1 MDGAAEQE
9 GTIFRALARA
19 LGLASAL
26 VVALWFLNAILGV
39 LLIFAFIAI
48 LAIALNP
55 AVTWL
60 EERRVPRAAGTLL
73 ILAGI
78 AVGTGLLGW
87 LIVPR
92 LVQQLADLAAAL
104 PGYATALTDRIASAL
119 ADYPAAQRRL
129 HLDADAVGRLL
140 PTLSGFLTRVGRYTL
155 SAIGALVLGVVLLSA
170 VAYLLIDPRP
180 LLRGMLQLFPL
191 GRREAAA
198 RAFAR
203 GSRAVGGWLR
213 ANVIEGAL
221 EAVAAAI
228 ALSLLDV
235 PGALVWAGLTFFAEL
250 VPKLGPYLMAIPPIL
265 VALAV
270 DPLDALWVALF
281 YLALNTIVA
290 NVIDPPLRGAQMR
303 LHPVVLLF
311 ATLAFAAAF
320 GLPGA
325 LIATPLMSFI
335 AAFYAEFFLA
345 RRPADPDLDARVER
359 MLTKRLDGDDA

>member
-1 MDGAAEQE
+1 MDGAAERE
-9 GTIFRALARA
+9 GAIFRALTRA
-19 LGLASAL
+19 LGLAAAL
-26 VVALWFLNAILGV
+26 VVALWFLNAILGI
-39 LLIFAFIAI
+39 LLVFAFIAI

-60 EERRVPRAAGTLL
+60 EGRRVPRAAGTLL

-78 AVGTGLLGW
+78 AVGAGLLGW
-87 LIVPR
+87 LVVPR

-104 PGYATALTDRIASAL
+104 PGYVTALTDRVASAL
-119 ADYPAAQRRL
+119 ADYPEAQRRL
-129 HLDADAVGRLL
+129 RPDADAVGRLL

-170 VAYLLIDPRP
+170 VAYLLLDPRP
-180 LLRGMLQLFPL
+180 LLRGMLQLLPL
-191 GRREAAA
+191 GRREAAT
-198 RAFAR
+198 RAFVS
-203 GSRAVGGWLR
+203 GSQAVGGWLW

-228 ALSLLDV
+228 ALSLLGV
-235 PGALVWAGLTFFAEL
+235 PGALVWAGLTLFAEL
-250 VPKLGPYLMAIPPIL
+250 VPKLGPYVMAVPPIL

-281 YLALNTIVA
+281 YLALNMFVG

-311 ATLAFAAAF
+311 ATLAFAASF
-320 GLPGA
+320 GLAGA
-325 LIATPLMSFI
+325 LIATPLMGFI
-335 AAFYAEFFLA
+335 KAFYVEFYLA
-345 RRPADPDLDARVER
+345 HLPEDPDLDERVGR
-359 MLTKRLDGDDA
+359 MLTRKLPNEA

>member
-1 MDGAAEQE
+1 M
-9 GTIFRALARA
+9 
-19 LGLASAL
+19 
-26 VVALWFLNAILGV
+26 
-39 LLIFAFIAI
+39 
-48 LAIALNP
+48 
-55 AVTWL
+55 
-60 EERRVPRAAGTLL
+60 
-73 ILAGI
+73 
-78 AVGTGLLGW
+78 
-87 LIVPR
+87 
-92 LVQQLADLAAAL
+92 
-104 PGYATALTDRIASAL
+104 
-119 ADYPAAQRRL
+119 
-129 HLDADAVGRLL
+129 
-140 PTLSGFLTRVGRYTL
+140 LSF
-155 SAIGALVLGVVLLSA
+155 VLLSA
-170 VAYLLIDPRP
+170 VAYLLIDPRT
-180 LLRGMLQLFPL
+180 LLRGLLQLFPL
-191 GRREAAA
+191 RRREAAT
-198 RAFAR
+198 RAFVRA
-203 GSRAVGGWLR
+203 SRAVGGWLR
-213 ANVIEGAL
+213 ANAIEGAI
-221 EAVAAAI
+221 EAAAAAI
-228 ALSLLDV
+228 ALSLLGV

-281 YLALNTIVA
+281 YIALNTVVA